1 MPQYRWNILL
11 KLELNSNQ
19 SILYIIVF
27 NERIL
32 NKNIFS
38 MNFKK
43 TMKTVYLIKKKQKIY
58 SLQCL
63 SCKGIFEL
71 GKSLLKLNL
80 KFYAKC
86 DFTKNTH

>member
-11 KLELNSNQ
+11 KFELNSNQ

-43 TMKTVYLIKKKQKIY
+43 TMKTVYLIKKKHKRYIHY
-58 SLQCL
+58 NVYLVKVSL
-63 SCKGIFEL
+63 
-71 GKSLLKLNL
+71 SLEKV
-80 KFYAKC
+80 Y
-86 DFTKNTH
+86 